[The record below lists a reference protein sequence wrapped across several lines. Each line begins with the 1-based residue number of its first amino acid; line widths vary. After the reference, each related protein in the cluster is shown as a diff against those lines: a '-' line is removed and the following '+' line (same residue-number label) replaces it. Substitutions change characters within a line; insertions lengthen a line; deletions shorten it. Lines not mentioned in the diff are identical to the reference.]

1 MIRSRSRSRRS
12 ADIWPGFVDAIS
24 TLLLVLIF
32 LLTIFVS
39 SEFLL
44 SKLLSNKDDALEGLN
59 IQINQLSELLSL
71 EKKENKNLASTISRL
86 NEKLNNTGIA
96 SDLLTMEF
104 SDLKNKNIELNR
116 LLNTLKDS
124 ANKITIDNK
133 NLEIKNNNLENELK
147 ELLITLRATT
157 VKLKSVEDEVKLSEA
172 AKNQVSVLNMQIVEL
187 RDQLNIIQ
195 NLLDINAEDIKK
207 KDIQIIE
214 LGKKLNTALAVKVGE
229 LNQYK
234 SEFFGRLRAIL
245 GNREDILIVGDRFIF
260 QSEVLFESGSAEVG
274 AEGLIQLR
282 NLSRILLDI
291 TKDIPKDI
299 PWVLQI
305 QGHTDQNP
313 INTPIYPSNWEL
325 SAARAISVGRV
336 LINTGVD
343 SDKISVA
350 GFAEFQPLELGSDPA
365 SLRKNRR
372 IEIKL
377 TQP

>member
-1 MIRSRSRSRRS
+1 MIRSRSRTRRS

-59 IQINQLSELLSL
+59 IQISQLSELLSL
-71 EKKENKNLASTISRL
+71 EKTENKNLTTTISRL
-86 NEKLNNTGIA
+86 NEKLNNAGIA
-96 SDLLTMEF
+96 SDLLSMEF
-104 SDLKNKNIELNR
+104 SDLKNKNMEFSN
-116 LLNTLKDS
+116 LLNSLKISNNIIKEDNLKLETEN
-124 ANKITIDNK
+124 NK
-133 NLEIKNNNLENELK
+133 LESDLEELI
-147 ELLITLRATT
+147 ITLRATS
-157 VKLKSVEDEVKLSEA
+157 VKLKSAEEEIKLSEA
-172 AKNQVSVLNMQIVEL
+172 AKNQVNLLNVQIVEL

-195 NLLDINAEDIKK
+195 NLLDINAEEIKK
-207 KDIQIIE
+207 KDLQIIE

-274 AEGLIQLR
+274 AEGLIQLKS
-282 NLSRILLDI
+282 LSRILLDI
-291 TKDIPKDI
+291 TKDIPTDI

-313 INTPIYPSNWEL
+313 INTPLYPSNWEL

-336 LINTGVD
+336 LINSGVS

-350 GFAEFQPLELGSDPA
+350 GFAEFQPLELGNDLA

>member
-1 MIRSRSRSRRS
+1 MIRSRSRTRRS

-59 IQINQLSELLSL
+59 IQINQLTELLSL
-71 EKKENKNLASTISRL
+71 EKKENKNLTSAISRL
-86 NEKLNNTGIA
+86 NEKLNTAGVA
-96 SDLLTMEF
+96 SDLLAMEF
-104 SDLKNKNIELNR
+104 SDLKNKNIELDK
-116 LLNTLKDS
+116 LLSALKDTT
-124 ANKITIDNK
+124 KEIKEDNK
-133 NLEIKNNNLENELK
+133 NLEIQNDSIENELQ
-147 ELLITLRATT
+147 ELLITLRATK
-157 VKLKSVEDEVKLSEA
+157 VKLDRAEEEIKLSEA
-172 AKNQVSVLNMQIVEL
+172 KKNQVNVLNMQILEL

-195 NLLDINAEDIKK
+195 NLLDINAEEIKN

-214 LGKKLNTALAVKVGE
+214 LGKKLNTALAFKVGE

-260 QSEVLFESGSAEVG
+260 QSEVLFESGSADVG
-274 AEGLIQLR
+274 EEGLIQLR

-291 TKDIPKDI
+291 TKDIPNDI

-313 INTPIYPSNWEL
+313 INTPLYPSNWEL
-325 SAARAISVGRV
+325 SAARAISVGRE
-336 LINTGVD
+336 LINSGVD

-350 GFAEFQPLELGSDPA
+350 GFAEFQPLDLGSSPD

>member
-1 MIRSRSRSRRS
+1 MIRSRSRTRSS

-59 IQINQLSELLSL
+59 IQINQLTELLSL
-71 EKKENKNLASTISRL
+71 EKKENKNLTTTISRL
-86 NEKLNNTGIA
+86 NEKLNNAGLA
-96 SDLLTMEF
+96 SDLLSMEF
-104 SDLKNKNIELNR
+104 SDLKNKNMELNR
-116 LLNTLKDS
+116 LLNSLKDS
-124 ANKITIDNK
+124 NSVIKRDNIKIETQNDK
-133 NLEIKNNNLENELK
+133 LEAELK
-147 ELLITLRATT
+147 ELIITLRATS
-157 VKLKSVEDEVKLSEA
+157 VKLQTAEEEIKLSEA
-172 AKNQVSVLNMQIVEL
+172 AKNQVNLLNMQIVEL

-195 NLLDINAEDIKK
+195 NLLDINSEEIKK
-207 KDIQIIE
+207 KDLQIIE

-234 SEFFGRLRAIL
+234 SEFFGRLRSIL

-274 AEGLIQLR
+274 TEGLIQLR

-291 TKDIPKDI
+291 TKDIPNDI

-313 INTPIYPSNWEL
+313 INTPLYPSNWEL

-336 LINTGVD
+336 LINSGVN
-343 SDKISVA
+343 SSKISVA
-350 GFAEFQPLELGSDPA
+350 GFAEFQPLEFGTDSD

>member
-1 MIRSRSRSRRS
+1 MIRSRSRTRSS

-59 IQINQLSELLSL
+59 IQISQLTELLSL
-71 EKKENKNLASTISRL
+71 EKKENKNLTTTISRL
-86 NEKLNNTGIA
+86 NEKLNNAGLA
-96 SDLLTMEF
+96 SDLLSMEF
-104 SDLKNKNIELNR
+104 SDLKNKNMELNR
-116 LLNTLKDS
+116 LLNSLKDS
-124 ANKITIDNK
+124 NSVIKRDNIK
-133 NLEIKNNNLENELK
+133 LETQNDKLEAELK
-147 ELLITLRATT
+147 ELIITLRATS
-157 VKLKSVEDEVKLSEA
+157 VKLQTAEEEIKLSEA
-172 AKNQVSVLNMQIVEL
+172 AKNQVNLLNMQIVEL

-195 NLLDINAEDIKK
+195 NLLDINSEEIKK
-207 KDIQIIE
+207 KDLQIIE

-234 SEFFGRLRAIL
+234 SEFFGRLRSIL

-274 AEGLIQLR
+274 TEGLIQLR

-291 TKDIPKDI
+291 TKDIPNDI

-313 INTPIYPSNWEL
+313 INTPLYPSNWEL

-336 LINTGVD
+336 LINSGVN
-343 SDKISVA
+343 SNKISVA
-350 GFAEFQPLELGSDPA
+350 GFAEFQPLEFGTDSD

>member
-1 MIRSRSRSRRS
+1 MLRSRSKTRRS
-12 ADIWPGFVDAIS
+12 TEIWPGFVDAIS

-71 EKKENKNLASTISRL
+71 EKIENKNLTSTISRL
-86 NEKLNNTGIA
+86 NEKLNNSGVA
-96 SDLLTMEF
+96 SDLLAMEF
-104 SDLKNKNIELNR
+104 TDLKSKNIELNR
-116 LLNTLKDS
+116 LLSALKDS
-124 ANKITIDNK
+124 TNEIKEDNLNLENK
-133 NLEIKNNNLENELK
+133 NQDLENELQ
-147 ELLITLRATT
+147 ELLITLRATN
-157 VKLKSVEDEVKLSEA
+157 VKLENAEVEVRLSEA
-172 AKNQVSVLNMQIVEL
+172 AKNQVSILNMQILEL

-234 SEFFGRLRAIL
+234 SEFFGRLREIL

-274 AEGLIQLR
+274 SEGFIQLS
-282 NLSRILLDI
+282 NMSRILLDI

-313 INTPIYPSNWEL
+313 ISTPLYPSNWEL

-336 LINTGVD
+336 LINSGVD
-343 SDKISVA
+343 SEKISVA
-350 GFAEFQPLELGSDPA
+350 GFAEFQPLEIGSDPA

>member
-1 MIRSRSRSRRS
+1 MARSRNRTRRS

-59 IQINQLSELLSL
+59 MQIYQLSELLSL
-71 EKKENKNLASTISRL
+71 EKRENTDLTSTISKL
-86 NEKLNNTGIA
+86 NEKLNNSSIT
-96 SDLLTMEF
+96 SDLLSMEF

-116 LLNTLKDS
+116 LLNSLKD
-124 ANKITIDNK
+124 NTNQIKEENK
-133 NLEIKNNNLENELK
+133 NLDLKNTNLESEL
-147 ELLITLRATT
+147 ENLLSTLRATH
-157 VKLKSVEDEVKLSEA
+157 VNLIKAEKEVKLSEA
-172 AKNQVSVLNMQIVEL
+172 AKNQVTILNMQIAEL
-187 RDQLNIIQ
+187 REQLNIIQ
-195 NLLDINAEDIKK
+195 NLLDINLEEIKQ
-207 KDIQIIE
+207 KDIHIVE

-229 LNQYK
+229 LTQYK
-234 SEFFGRLRAIL
+234 SEFFGRLRSIL
-245 GNREDILIVGDRFIF
+245 GNRDDIQIVGDRFIF
-260 QSEVLFESGSAEVG
+260 QSEVLFASGSAEVG
-274 AEGLIQLR
+274 IEGVVQLTK
-282 NLSRILLDI
+282 LSKILLDT
-291 TKDIPKDI
+291 TKNIPKDI

-313 INTPIYPSNWEL
+313 INTLLYPSNWEL
-325 SAARAISVGRV
+325 SAARAISVGKV
-336 LINTGVD
+336 LISSGVS

-350 GFAEFQPLELGSDPA
+350 GFAEFQPLELGQDP
-365 SLRKNRR
+365 SSYRKNRR

>member
-1 MIRSRSRSRRS
+1 MARSRNRTRRS

-59 IQINQLSELLSL
+59 MQIYQLSELLSL
-71 EKKENKNLASTISRL
+71 EKRENTDLTSTISKL
-86 NEKLNNTGIA
+86 NEKLNNSSIT
-96 SDLLTMEF
+96 SDLLSMEF

-116 LLNTLKDS
+116 LLNSLKE
-124 ANKITIDNK
+124 NTNQIKEENK
-133 NLEIKNNNLENELK
+133 NLDLKNTNLESELK
-147 ELLITLRATT
+147 DLLSTLRATH
-157 VKLKSVEDEVKLSEA
+157 VNLIKAEKEVKLSEA
-172 AKNQVSVLNMQIVEL
+172 AKNQVTILNMQIAEL
-187 RDQLNIIQ
+187 REQLNIIQ
-195 NLLDINAEDIKK
+195 NLLDINLEEIKQ
-207 KDIQIIE
+207 KDIHIVE

-229 LNQYK
+229 LTQYK
-234 SEFFGRLRAIL
+234 SEFFGRLRSIL
-245 GNREDILIVGDRFIF
+245 GNRDDIQIVGDRFIF
-260 QSEVLFESGSAEVG
+260 QSEVLFASGSAEVG
-274 AEGLIQLR
+274 IEGVVQLTK
-282 NLSRILLDI
+282 LSKILLDT
-291 TKDIPKDI
+291 TKNIPKDI

-313 INTPIYPSNWEL
+313 INTLLYPSNWEL
-325 SAARAISVGRV
+325 SAARAISVGKV
-336 LINTGVD
+336 LISSGVS

-350 GFAEFQPLELGSDPA
+350 GFAEFQPLELGQDP
-365 SLRKNRR
+365 SSYRKNRR

>member
-1 MIRSRSRSRRS
+1 MARSRSRIRRS

-32 LLTIFVS
+32 LLTIFLA

-59 IQINQLSELLSL
+59 MQIYQLSELLSL
-71 EKKENKNLASTISRL
+71 EKKENKDLTSTIS
-86 NEKLNNTGIA
+86 KLNNKLNNASLA
-96 SDLLTMEF
+96 SDLLSMEF
-104 SDLKNKNIELNR
+104 SDLKNKNIELNKLINSLKSDSNKIQENNKNLDVKNTNLEAELIK
-116 LLNTLKDS
+116 LLNTL
-124 ANKITIDNK
+124 
-133 NLEIKNNNLENELK
+133 
-147 ELLITLRATT
+147 RATK
-157 VKLKSVEDEVKLSEA
+157 VKLNKAEEDMKLSEA
-172 AKNQVSVLNMQIVEL
+172 AKNQVAVLNMQIAEL

-195 NLLDINAEDIKK
+195 NLLDINMENIKK
-207 KDIQIIE
+207 KDIQIVE

-234 SEFFGRLRAIL
+234 SEFFGRLRSIL
-245 GNREDILIVGDRFIF
+245 GNRNDVRIVGDRFIF
-260 QSEVLFESGSAEVG
+260 QSEVLFASGSAEVG
-274 AEGLIQLR
+274 KEGVTQLQK
-282 NLSRILLDI
+282 LSKILLDI
-291 TKDIPKDI
+291 SKDIPTDI

-313 INTPIYPSNWEL
+313 INTSLYPSNWEL
-325 SAARAISVGRV
+325 SAARAISVGKV
-336 LINTGVD
+336 LISSGVN

-350 GFAEFQPLELGSDPA
+350 GFAEFQPLEIGSDSL

>member
-1 MIRSRSRSRRS
+1 MARSRNRTRRS

-59 IQINQLSELLSL
+59 MQIYQLSELLSL
-71 EKKENKNLASTISRL
+71 EKRENTDLTSTISKL
-86 NEKLNNTGIA
+86 NEKLNNSSIT
-96 SDLLTMEF
+96 SDLLSMEF

-116 LLNTLKDS
+116 LLNSLKE
-124 ANKITIDNK
+124 NTNQIKEENK
-133 NLEIKNNNLENELK
+133 NLDLKNTNLEYELK
-147 ELLITLRATT
+147 NLLSTLRATH
-157 VKLKSVEDEVKLSEA
+157 VNLIKAEKEVKLSEA
-172 AKNQVSVLNMQIVEL
+172 AKNQVTILNMQIAEL
-187 RDQLNIIQ
+187 REQLNIIQ
-195 NLLDINAEDIKK
+195 NLLDINLEEIKQ
-207 KDIQIIE
+207 KDIHIVE

-229 LNQYK
+229 LTQYK
-234 SEFFGRLRAIL
+234 SEFFGRLRSIL
-245 GNREDILIVGDRFIF
+245 GNRDDIQIVGDRFIF
-260 QSEVLFESGSAEVG
+260 QSEVLFASGSAEVG
-274 AEGLIQLR
+274 IEGVVQLTK
-282 NLSRILLDI
+282 LSKILLDT
-291 TKDIPKDI
+291 TKNIPKDI

-313 INTPIYPSNWEL
+313 INTLLYPSNWEL
-325 SAARAISVGRV
+325 SAARAISVGKV
-336 LINTGVD
+336 LISSGVS

-350 GFAEFQPLELGSDPA
+350 GFAEFQPLELGQDP
-365 SLRKNRR
+365 SSYRKNRR

>member
-1 MIRSRSRSRRS
+1 LARSRSRTRRS

-32 LLTIFVS
+32 LLTIFLA

-59 IQINQLSELLSL
+59 MQIYQLSELLSL
-71 EKKENKNLASTISRL
+71 EKKENKDLTSTISNL
-86 NEKLNNTGIA
+86 NNKLNNASIA
-96 SDLLTMEF
+96 SDLLSMEF
-104 SDLKNKNIELNR
+104 SDLKNKNIELNK
-116 LLNTLKDS
+116 LINSLKSDS
-124 ANKITIDNK
+124 NKIQENNK
-133 NLEIKNNNLENELK
+133 NLDVKNTNLEAELK
-147 ELLITLRATT
+147 ELLTTLRATT
-157 VKLKSVEDEVKLSEA
+157 VKLNKAEEDMKLSEA
-172 AKNQVSVLNMQIVEL
+172 AKNQVAVLNMQIAEL
-187 RDQLNIIQ
+187 RDQLSIIQ
-195 NLLDINAEDIKK
+195 NLLDINMEKIKK
-207 KDIQIIE
+207 KDIQIVE

-234 SEFFGRLRAIL
+234 SEFFGRLRSIL
-245 GNREDILIVGDRFIF
+245 GNRNDVRIVGDRFIF
-260 QSEVLFESGSAEVG
+260 QSEVLFASGSAEVG
-274 AEGLIQLR
+274 REGVNQLQK
-282 NLSRILLDI
+282 LSKILLDI
-291 TKDIPKDI
+291 SKDIPTDI

-313 INTPIYPSNWEL
+313 INTPLYPSNWEL
-325 SAARAISVGRV
+325 SAARAISVGKV
-336 LINTGVD
+336 LISSGVN

-350 GFAEFQPLELGSDPA
+350 GFAEFQPLEMGSDPL

>member
-1 MIRSRSRSRRS
+1 LARSRNRTRRS

-59 IQINQLSELLSL
+59 MQIYQLSELLSL
-71 EKKENKNLASTISRL
+71 EKTENKDLTSTISKL
-86 NEKLNNTGIA
+86 NEKLNNSSIT
-96 SDLLTMEF
+96 SDLLSMEF

-116 LLNTLKDS
+116 LLNSLKE
-124 ANKITIDNK
+124 NTNQIKEENK
-133 NLEIKNNNLENELK
+133 NLDLKNTNLESELK
-147 ELLITLRATT
+147 DLLSTLRATH
-157 VKLKSVEDEVKLSEA
+157 VNLIKAEKEVKLSEA
-172 AKNQVSVLNMQIVEL
+172 AKNQVTILNMQIAEL
-187 RDQLNIIQ
+187 REQLNIIQ
-195 NLLDINAEDIKK
+195 NLLDINLEEIKQ
-207 KDIQIIE
+207 KDIHIVE

-229 LNQYK
+229 LTQYK
-234 SEFFGRLRAIL
+234 SEFFGRLRSIL
-245 GNREDILIVGDRFIF
+245 GNRDDIQIVGDRFIF
-260 QSEVLFESGSAEVG
+260 QSEVLFASGSAEVG
-274 AEGLIQLR
+274 IEGVVQLTK
-282 NLSRILLDI
+282 LSKILLDT
-291 TKDIPKDI
+291 TKNIPKDI

-313 INTPIYPSNWEL
+313 INTLLYPSNWEL
-325 SAARAISVGRV
+325 SAARAISVGKV
-336 LINTGVD
+336 LISSGVS

-350 GFAEFQPLELGSDPA
+350 GFAEFQPLELGQDP
-365 SLRKNRR
+365 SSYRKNRR

>member
-1 MIRSRSRSRRS
+1 MIRSRGKTRRS
-12 ADIWPGFVDAIS
+12 TEIWPGFVDAIS

-44 SKLLSNKDDALEGLN
+44 SKLLSNKEDALEGLN

-71 EKKENKNLASTISRL
+71 EKKENKNLTSTISRL
-86 NEKLNNTGIA
+86 NEKLNNSGVA
-96 SDLLTMEF
+96 SDLLAMEF
-104 SDLKNKNIELNR
+104 TDLKSKNIELNR
-116 LLNTLKDS
+116 LLSVLKDS
-124 ANKITIDNK
+124 SNEIKEDNLNLENK
-133 NLEIKNNNLENELK
+133 NQDLENELQ
-147 ELLITLRATT
+147 ELLITLRATN
-157 VKLKSVEDEVKLSEA
+157 VKLENAEVEVRLSEA
-172 AKNQVSVLNMQIVEL
+172 AKNQVSILNMQILEL

-234 SEFFGRLRAIL
+234 SEFFGRLREIL

-274 AEGLIQLR
+274 SEGFIQLS
-282 NLSRILLDI
+282 NMSRILLDI

-313 INTPIYPSNWEL
+313 ISTLLYPSNWEL

-336 LINTGVD
+336 LINSGVD
-343 SDKISVA
+343 SEKISVA
-350 GFAEFQPLELGSDPA
+350 GFAEFQPLEIGSDPA

>member
-1 MIRSRSRSRRS
+1 MARSRNRTRRS

-59 IQINQLSELLSL
+59 MQIYQLSELLSL
-71 EKKENKNLASTISRL
+71 EKRENTDLTSTISKL
-86 NEKLNNTGIA
+86 NEKLNNSSIT
-96 SDLLTMEF
+96 SDLLSMEF

-116 LLNTLKDS
+116 LLNSLKD
-124 ANKITIDNK
+124 NTNQIKEENK
-133 NLEIKNNNLENELK
+133 NLDLKNTNLEYELK
-147 ELLITLRATT
+147 NLLSTLRATH
-157 VKLKSVEDEVKLSEA
+157 VNLIKAEKEVKLSEA
-172 AKNQVSVLNMQIVEL
+172 AKNQVTILNMQIAEL
-187 RDQLNIIQ
+187 REQLNIIQ
-195 NLLDINAEDIKK
+195 NLLDINLEEIKQ
-207 KDIQIIE
+207 KDIHIVE

-229 LNQYK
+229 LTQYK
-234 SEFFGRLRAIL
+234 SEFFGRLRSIL
-245 GNREDILIVGDRFIF
+245 GNREDIQIVGDRFIF
-260 QSEVLFESGSAEVG
+260 QSEVLFASGSAEVG
-274 AEGLIQLR
+274 IEGVVQLTK
-282 NLSRILLDI
+282 LSKILLDT
-291 TKDIPKDI
+291 TKNIPKDI

-313 INTPIYPSNWEL
+313 INTLLYPSNWEL
-325 SAARAISVGRV
+325 SAARAISVGKV
-336 LINTGVD
+336 LISSGVS

-350 GFAEFQPLELGSDPA
+350 GFAEFQPLELGQDP
-365 SLRKNRR
+365 SSYRKNRR

>member
-1 MIRSRSRSRRS
+1 MIRSRSRTRRS

-32 LLTIFVS
+32 LLTIFIS

-71 EKKENKNLASTISRL
+71 EKKENRNLANTISRL
-86 NEKLNNTGIA
+86 NEKLNNSGLA
-96 SDLLTMEF
+96 SDLLSMEF
-104 SDLKNKNIELNR
+104 SDLKNKNMELNR
-116 LLNTLKDS
+116 LINSLKESNSVIKKDNIKLETQNDTLE
-124 ANKITIDNK
+124 T
-133 NLEIKNNNLENELK
+133 ELK
-147 ELLITLRATT
+147 ELIITLRATS
-157 VKLKSVEDEVKLSEA
+157 VKLQTAEEEIKLSEA
-172 AKNQVSVLNMQIVEL
+172 AKNQVDLLNMQIVEL

-195 NLLDINAEDIKK
+195 NLLDINSEEIKN
-207 KDIQIIE
+207 KDLQIIE

-313 INTPIYPSNWEL
+313 INTPLYPSNWEL

-336 LINTGVD
+336 LINSGVN

-350 GFAEFQPLELGSDPA
+350 GFAEFQPLELGSDSA